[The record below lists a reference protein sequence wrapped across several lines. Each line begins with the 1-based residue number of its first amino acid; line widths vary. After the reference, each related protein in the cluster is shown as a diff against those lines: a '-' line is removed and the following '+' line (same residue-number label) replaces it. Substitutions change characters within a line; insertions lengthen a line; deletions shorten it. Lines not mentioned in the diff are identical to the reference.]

1 MDNITFKATI
11 SRNIIFKTL
20 LLKGEAGNNIVSI
33 EKTSSQGLV
42 DTYTITLT
50 DGTTTTFQVTNGS
63 GIQSIVKT
71 STSGLIDTYTITYQ
85 NGETSF
91 FTVTNGRSIVKIEKT
106 STVGVL
112 DTYTISYNDNT
123 TSTFTIKNGMDYT
136 VPTNGVIM
144 YDGNDTPEGYEDYAG
159 TFGSGHTLEN
169 QSGADMPQQPN
180 MQFVDAQ
187 LANDATN
194 ERTTVEV
201 VKQIAGQELQSAP
214 DGLYLIPDDGSGAV
228 LDAEDVGFTP
238 PTGMTANNVQD
249 AIEELDN
256 KRGWTLEEIT
266 GNNSFVVPPTAKECI
281 AIMRYGHPTL
291 GLQAIAFNY
300 SFPNPRQ
307 FPAQLNLSSGYY
319 QPTVSNGALA
329 QLSVHPNGTVQPIYL
344 EIGTT
349 DYISSSKTYLYYR

>member
-91 FTVTNGRSIVKIEKT
+91 FTVTNGRSIVEIEKT

-169 QSGADMPQQPN
+169 QSGTDMPQQPN

-201 VKQIAGQELQSAP
+201 VKQIARQQLQSAP

-228 LDAEDVGFTP
+228 CDAEDVSFDNTGTDLVTTNTEAVIKEVNNKFGAFLYKNTQTIPITLDSNKTYTGTIAPASILGYTP
-238 PTGMTANNVQD
+238 IG
-249 AIEELDN
+249 IL
-256 KRGWTLEEIT
+256 
-266 GNNSFVVPPTAKECI
+266 
-281 AIMRYGHPTL
+281 GHTISAWADTNIFNCMISGGSIVL
-291 GLQAIAFNY
+291 GLSA
-300 SFPNPRQ
+300 PNESP
-307 FPAQLNLSSGYY
+307 
-319 QPTVSNGALA
+319 GA
-329 QLSVHPNGTVQPIYL
+329 SEDIYL
-344 EIGTT
+344 
-349 DYISSSKTYLYYR
+349 DVLYVKS

>member
-33 EKTSSQGLV
+33 EKTGSQGLV

-91 FTVTNGRSIVKIEKT
+91 FTVTNGRSIVEIEKT

-169 QSGADMPQQPN
+169 QSGTDMPQQPN
-180 MQFVDAQ
+180 MQFIDAQ
-187 LANDATN
+187 LANDSTN
-194 ERTTVEV
+194 ERTTVEI
-201 VKQIAGQELQSAP
+201 VKAITAQQLQSAP

-228 LDAEDVGFTP
+228 CDAEDVSFDN
-238 PTGMTANNVQD
+238 TGTDLSATNTED
-249 AIEELDN
+249 AIKEVNTYVKANTISGSIINLATQTFPYVIPSD
-256 KRGWTLEEIT
+256 GYIT
-266 GNNSFVVPPTAKECI
+266 IRVITSGEAALTVAP
-281 AIMRYGHPTL
+281 GLTL
-291 GLQAIAFNY
+291 GDQTAIGRTPIY
-300 SFPNPRQ
+300 
-307 FPAQLNLSSGYY
+307 
-319 QPTVSNGALA
+319 VKK
-329 QLSVHPNGTVQPIYL
+329 GTVVNSV
-344 EIGTT
+344 
-349 DYISSSKTYLYYR
+349 YIAGDGSCEFRAIN